1 MESCLYEGWVRHRRF
16 DPVDHALAM
25 RLFMVYLDLDELP
38 SVFAGRWLW
47 SAERP
52 ALARFRRQDHLGD
65 PRVPL
70 QLAVRD
76 LVEERSGRRPAGPIR
91 LLTHLRYFGYAFN
104 PVSLFYCFGEQGDR
118 LDAIV
123 AEVTN
128 TPWKERHC
136 YVFSADEAEGSGKV
150 YRFGHSKDFH
160 VSPFMGMDSS
170 YRWSIATPGR
180 RLGVGIDSYVGEEK
194 RIFRASLSM
203 RRQEITSRSLA
214 RALVRYPMM
223 TAQVIARIYWE
234 AQRLRRKRVPVHPHP
249 RDLEG
254 RLEVAVP

>member
-1 MESCLYEGWVRHRRF
+1 MESCLYEGWTRHRRF
-16 DPVDHALAM
+16 DPVVHSFSM
-25 RLFMVYLDLDELP
+25 RLFMVYLDLEELS
-38 SVFAGRWLW
+38 SVFEGRWLW

-52 ALARFRRQDHLGD
+52 ALACFRRQDHLGD

-70 QLAVRD
+70 HAAVRD

-104 PVSLFYCFGEQGDR
+104 PVSLFYCFGEDGSR

-128 TPWKERHC
+128 TPWNERYC
-136 YVFSADEAEGSGKV
+136 YVLSAEGDDGGGKV
-150 YRFGHSKDFH
+150 CRFVTSKDFH

-170 YRWSIATPGR
+170 YRWSFATPGR
-180 RLGVGIDSYVGEEK
+180 HLGVGIDSYAGGEK
-194 RIFRASLSM
+194 RLFRASLSM
-203 RRQEITSRSLA
+203 HRREITSGSLA
-214 RALVRYPMM
+214 RALVRYPVM

-234 AQRLRRKRVPVHPHP
+234 AQRLRRKRVPIHPHP

-254 RLEVAVP
+254 QLEVAGP